1 MKMKKKETPR
11 DPNNPFAMTNT
22 MNITKI
28 PNISFTKNPWK
39 YIVTHIDRVV
49 QNLNTSKI
57 FAGIMIIVLNI
68 GSKFVNIKLSKSMEG
83 YLKYT
88 FSKQILVFAI
98 TWMGTRDI
106 YIAFVIT
113 ILFTILNEYL
123 FNENSKLCCLSES
136 FTNYHVEMLNN
147 EGMENKT
154 VSDEDIQ
161 KAQAILEKAKSQQTR
176 IANSSASKLAP
187 ELGDFSPLSLRKNAP
202 NSTTINL
209 VPELGETHSVDSP
222 HELFDTGI
230 EANHSVHEPPMEYIN
245 MAPMTSESSMAYAS
259 A

>member
-1 MKMKKKETPR
+1 MNKKETPK
-11 DPNNPFAMTNT
+11 DPNNPFAMLNSVNVAK
-22 MNITKI
+22 M
-28 PNISFTKNPWK
+28 PNISFTKNPWQ
-39 YIVTHIDRVV
+39 YMITHIDRVI

-123 FNENSKLCCLSES
+123 FNESSKLCCLTES

-161 KAQAILEKAKSQQTR
+161 KAQAILEKAKAQQ
-176 IANSSASKLAP
+176 IQ
-187 ELGDFSPLSLRKNAP
+187 
-202 NSTTINL
+202 TTGHDLI
-209 VPELGETHSVDSP
+209 HSVDS
-222 HELFDTGI
+222 GI
-230 EANHSVHEPPMEYIN
+230 EANHSVQEPPLGYIN
-245 MAPMTSESSMAYAS
+245 MEPMTSESSMAYA
-259 A
+259 AA

>member
-1 MKMKKKETPR
+1 MKSNKKETPK
-11 DPNNPFAMTNT
+11 DPNNPFAMSNPVNT
-22 MNITKI
+22 SKL
-28 PNISFTKNPWK
+28 PKISFAKNPWK

-106 YIAFVIT
+106 YIAVVIT

-123 FNENSKLCCLSES
+123 FNESSKLCCLPES

-147 EGMENKT
+147 EGMENAT

-161 KAQAILEKAKSQQTR
+161 KAQAILEKARAQQ
-176 IANSSASKLAP
+176 AHQPP
-187 ELGDFSPLSLRKNAP
+187 E
-202 NSTTINL
+202 IV
-209 VPELGETHSVDSP
+209 VPEEHPVTVDTEP
-222 HELFDTGI
+222 H
-230 EANHSVHEPPMEYIN
+230 MEYTNI
-245 MAPMTSESSMAYAS
+245 APMTSDSSMAYAPM
-259 A
+259 

>member
-1 MKMKKKETPR
+1 MKMNKKETPK
-11 DPNNPFAMTNT
+11 DPNNPFAMLNT
-22 MNITKI
+22 VNISKI
-28 PNISFTKNPWK
+28 PNISFTKNPWQ
-39 YIVTHIDRVV
+39 YMITHIDRVV
-49 QNLNTSKI
+49 QNLNASKV

-106 YIAFVIT
+106 YIAIVIT

-123 FNENSKLCCLSES
+123 FNESSKLCCLSES

-161 KAQAILEKAKSQQTR
+161 KAQAILEKAKAQQIQVADT
-176 IANSSASKLAP
+176 
-187 ELGDFSPLSLRKNAP
+187 
-202 NSTTINL
+202 NL
-209 VPELGETHSVDSP
+209 IHSVDS
-222 HELFDTGI
+222 GI

-245 MAPMTSESSMAYAS
+245 MAPMTSESSMAYA
-259 A
+259 AA